1 MPEFFLVARVL
12 SIVGKDGFVK
22 IELFTENPDR
32 FFKLKKIFIDF
43 FSDKKKLKI
52 QSVKKLKNSILLK
65 FENFNSDKDVDVL
78 VGKDLFINDDELLT
92 LPDNQAY
99 IHDIIGSIVL
109 KNNVKIGEVIDML
122 ILKSNNV
129 YVIKEYNN
137 NELLIPAI
145 ADYVER
151 FDSKNRILIL
161 KPIDNIYDED
171 DEI

>member
-1 MPEFFLVARVL
+1 MPEFFLLARIL
-12 SIVGKDGFVK
+12 SVVGRYGFVK
-22 IELFTENPDR
+22 IKLFTDYPER
-32 FFKLKKIFIDF
+32 FFKLKIIFIDF
-43 FSDKKKLKI
+43 FNDKKELKI

-65 FENFNSDKDVDVL
+65 FENFNSDKDVDVF
-78 VGKDLFINDDELLT
+78 VGKDLFIKDDELLI
-92 LPDNQAY
+92 LPANQAY

-129 YVIKEYNN
+129 YVIKENNN

-151 FDSKNRILIL
+151 FDSRNKILIL